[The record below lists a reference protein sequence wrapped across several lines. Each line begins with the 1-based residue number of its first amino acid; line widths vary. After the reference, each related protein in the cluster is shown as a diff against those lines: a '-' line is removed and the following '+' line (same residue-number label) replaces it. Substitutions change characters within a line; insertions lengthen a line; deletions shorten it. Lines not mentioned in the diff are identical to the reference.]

1 MSVNSFTATS
11 LFLLVGAMTTALPV
25 WGGSQLS
32 MNGAIVATACDI
44 DTTSRDQT
52 VDMGTL
58 PFDRIVNDSQALSR
72 PFSIRLVNC
81 TLKHSNNNILGKQ
94 HFRVTFDG
102 RNEDGHFGVE
112 GEARG
117 VALVL
122 NDALGNE
129 AVPGKALP
137 PQTPVLQGKEML
149 LHYTARMVANN
160 QPLQTGTYSA
170 QVRYQLEYH

>member
-1 MSVNSFTATS
+1 MSANTFTATS
-11 LFLLVGAMTTALPV
+11 LFLLVSVVTALPA
-25 WGGSQLS
+25 WAGSQLS

-58 PFDRIVNDSQALSR
+58 PFDRIVNDSQALAQ

-81 TLKHSNNNILGKQ
+81 TLKHTGDNILGKQ

-102 RNEDGHFGVE
+102 RNEDGRFGVE
-112 GEARG
+112 GAARG

-122 NDALGNE
+122 SDTQGNE
-129 AVPGKALP
+129 AVPGKELP
-137 PQTPVLQGKEML
+137 TQTPVLQGKEMRL
-149 LHYTARMVANN
+149 NYTARMVSNN

-170 QVRYQLEYH
+170 QVRYQLDYH

>member
-1 MSVNSFTATS
+1 MSAKTFTATS
-11 LFLLVGAMTTALPV
+11 LFLLVSAITSLPV

-44 DTTSRDQT
+44 DTSSRDQT

-58 PFDRIVNDSQALSR
+58 PFNQIVQNSQALAR

-81 TLKHSNNNILGKQ
+81 TLKHSNNTILGKQ

-102 RNEDGHFGVE
+102 RNEDGRFGVE
-112 GEARG
+112 GQARG

-122 NDALGNE
+122 SDLQGNE
-129 AVPGKALP
+129 AVPGMELP
-137 PQTPVLQGKEML
+137 PQTPVLEGKQIRL
-149 LHYTARMVANN
+149 NYTARMVSNN

-170 QVRYQLEYH
+170 QVRYQLDYH

>member
-1 MSVNSFTATS
+1 MSVNIYTATS
-11 LFLLVGAMTTALPV
+11 LLLLAGAITALPV
-25 WGGSQLS
+25 LGGSQLS

-58 PFDRIVNDSQALSR
+58 PFDRIVNDSQALAR

-102 RNEDGHFGVE
+102 RNENGQFGVE

-117 VALVL
+117 VVLVL

-129 AVPGKALP
+129 ATPGKVLP
-137 PQTPVLQGKEML
+137 PQMPVLQGKEIR

-160 QPLQTGTYSA
+160 QPLQVGTYSA

>member
-11 LFLLVGAMTTALPV
+11 LFLLVGAVTALPV
-25 WGGSQLS
+25 WGEGSQLS

-58 PFDRIVNDSQALSR
+58 PFDRIINDSQALSR

-102 RNEDGHFGVE
+102 RNEDGRFGVE
-112 GEARG
+112 GQARG

>member
-1 MSVNSFTATS
+1 MSANTFTATS
-11 LFLLVGAMTTALPV
+11 LFLLVSVVTALPV
-25 WGGSQLS
+25 WAGSQLS

-58 PFDRIVNDSQALSR
+58 PFDQIVKDSQALAR

-81 TLKHSNNNILGKQ
+81 TLKHTGDNILGKQ

-102 RNEDGHFGVE
+102 RNEDGRFGVE
-112 GEARG
+112 GAARG

-122 NDALGNE
+122 SDTLGNE
-129 AVPGKALP
+129 AVPGKELP
-137 PQTPVLQGKEML
+137 TQTPVLQGKEMRL
-149 LHYTARMVANN
+149 NYTARMVSNN

>member
-1 MSVNSFTATS
+1 MSGNTFTTAT
-11 LFLLVGAMTTALPV
+11 LFLLTSAATALPA

-32 MNGAIVATACDI
+32 MNGSIVATACDI
-44 DTTSRDQT
+44 DTSSRDQT

-58 PFDRIVNDSQALSR
+58 PFDQVVNNSQALAR

-81 TLKHSNNNILGKQ
+81 MLKHSGDNILGSQ

-102 RNEDGHFGVE
+102 RNEGGRFGVE

-117 VALVL
+117 VALAL
-122 NDALGNE
+122 SDAQGNE
-129 AVPGKALP
+129 AVPGQELP
-137 PQTPVLQGKEML
+137 PQTPVLQAKEMR
-149 LHYTARMVANN
+149 LHYTARMVSNS

-170 QVRYQLEYH
+170 LVRYQLEYH

>member
-58 PFDRIVNDSQALSR
+58 PFDRIVNDSQAL
-72 PFSIRLVNC
+72 
-81 TLKHSNNNILGKQ
+81 
-94 HFRVTFDG
+94 
-102 RNEDGHFGVE
+102 
-112 GEARG
+112 
-117 VALVL
+117 
-122 NDALGNE
+122 
-129 AVPGKALP
+129 
-137 PQTPVLQGKEML
+137 
-149 LHYTARMVANN
+149 
-160 QPLQTGTYSA
+160 
-170 QVRYQLEYH
+170 